1 MKKHFFLIAALAA
14 VLVAFT
20 GCKDDVNSN
29 GADGPDNGGKSGKV
43 LSPEETKQ
51 EMMNIA
57 NGLIGKFHTEDQ
69 KAAVELA
76 DGMYEKYENYDFE
89 GIGNYFETR
98 YDELFRLPKYV
109 CAVAEG
115 GNPVPAMNHA
125 YTFSFAGESVIWEAD
140 EANRTWK
147 NMGPASDNSII
158 MRAKDKNGTMCEAKF
173 WGEGAEKTYSYT
185 WTEGGE
191 SHTATGVLPAIV
203 HFTLKQGSTL
213 IMSADL
219 QQDLQKNNHATFNLA
234 ASVVNLRW
242 TTDINIRS
250 TNASLGF
257 AFYYGSE
264 SLLSALI
271 NLPSYKL
278 IDKQDSQSYE
288 DWIEQYEERYEELI
302 RQIGGADAVI
312 DINGKAQ
319 IKAVV
324 SNAGQAYNSIMN
336 MQNQGVDPESQ
347 QGAEQYCNIIN
358 NAQSNGVYIGNAT
371 QAEVRVIAMSETDS
385 YYGESYYWPEPV
397 LYFSADGTTY
407 AFEQYFEQNRQ
418 PFTDLKNSAENLVNA
433 YIHLSSWLSQEV
445 GDIDF

>member
-89 GIGNYFETR
+89 GIGNYFDNR
-98 YDELFRLPKYV
+98 YDDLFRIPKYV

-147 NMGPASDNSII
+147 NMGKASDNSII

-185 WTEGGE
+185 WTEDGE

-250 TNASLGF
+250 TDASLGF

-264 SLLSALI
+264 SLFSALI

-278 IDKQDSQSYE
+278 IDKQDNQSYE

-319 IKAVV
+319 IKANVG
-324 SNAGQAYNSIMN
+324 NAGQAYNSIMN
-336 MQNQGVDPESQ
+336 LDRQGVDPESQ
-347 QGAEQYCNIIN
+347 QGAEQYCSIIN
-358 NAQSNGVYIGNAT
+358 GAQSNGIYIGNAK

-397 LYFSADGTTY
+397 LYFAADGTSY
-407 AFEQYFEQNRQ
+407 AFEQYFEQNRK
-418 PFTDLKNSAENLVNA
+418 PFTDLMNSAENLVNA